1 MPWGHGCHPP
11 LRLSLQLSLP
21 WPRSQ
26 GFWAPRGSQVMC
38 QGLWELQAYS
48 SWSWQGVAQP
58 HLQLGFPPLSLWA
71 DLAGP
76 HRLLGSLCLINGAGA
91 VCGAYGRNAWC
102 LWPRATAAPPPP
114 LATAPPASGNQS
126 QPRAGLGSGELRP
139 AGPSP
144 PNPGLPSQ
152 NTPDDKRLFSFPSTP
167 PPFPS

>member
-26 GFWAPRGSQVMC
+26 GFWAPRGSQVRC

-91 VCGAYGRNAWC
+91 VCGAYRRNAWC
-102 LWPRATAAPPPP
+102 LWPRTTAAPPPSTGHCTTSLGEP
-114 LATAPPASGNQS
+114 EPAQG
-126 QPRAGLGSGELRP
+126 RTGKWGA
-139 AGPSP
+139 SP
-144 PNPGLPSQ
+144 G
-152 NTPDDKRLFSFPSTP
+152 R
-167 PPFPS
+167 PFPPQPWPAFPERPR